1 MWCISFAF
9 CKFREPA
16 LSEVAYLFNVIF
28 VKDALELPVVLLR
41 CGLIGILLCGITS
54 LNPSR
59 YDLNFYLH
67 YTYGFYNFFVL
78 CKFMSSFSLTLLN
91 PAICYA
97 QQEV

>member
-67 YTYGFYNFFVL
+67 YTYGYYFL
-78 CKFMSSFSLTLLN
+78 
-91 PAICYA
+91 
-97 QQEV
+97 